1 MTMAILKCEDFNS
14 QQAIWCYADS
24 CISTDSGVLTN
35 HAMKIYEIQ
44 TKQYAYDQTMHKHL
58 LHRGCLGFVYAGPVN
73 IAMQTYVNKGF
84 GKVEDFKDKL
94 CEYLVKP
101 VSEKQKQGMELC
113 PIPSRL

>member
-58 LHRGCLGFVYAGPVN
+58 LHTGCLGFVYAGHVN
-73 IAMQTYVNKGF
+73 IAMQTYSVISHIAQHQRAILLEK
-84 GKVEDFKDKL
+84 DFHNNNPNHSFPL
-94 CEYLVKP
+94 
-101 VSEKQKQGMELC
+101 
-113 PIPSRL
+113 